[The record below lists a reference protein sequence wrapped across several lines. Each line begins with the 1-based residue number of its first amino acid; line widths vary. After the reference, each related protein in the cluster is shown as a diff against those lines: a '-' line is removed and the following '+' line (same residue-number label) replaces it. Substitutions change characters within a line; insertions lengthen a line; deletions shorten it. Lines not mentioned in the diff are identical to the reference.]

1 MTAIRMTAP
10 TTRRVSSSRPALS
23 LVKLPM
29 AANRTSAAVVAAVIV
44 GSLAIALAGL
54 VVHMFTSSAVY
65 ELAAI
70 QKEKRELIT
79 TAQILSEEVDS
90 LSSQQ
95 NLANA
100 AQKLGMIANANPVF
114 MRIEDQ
120 KILGKPTAALNLN
133 DRVSRNLVA
142 NSALTAQTTNADIK
156 SALAAAQAEIE
167 SSAAAKLLAPTVATA
182 AAKSSTNANA
192 AADSNVKKQTV
203 NVATAAGATVQV
215 VSTGSVIPASPTH

>member
-1 MTAIRMTAP
+1 MTAIRLSAPIKRQAVTAKP
-10 TTRRVSSSRPALS
+10 SLTLASLPA
-23 LVKLPM
+23 V
-29 AANRTSAAVVAAVIV
+29 ANRTSAAVVAVVIAGALV
-44 GSLAIALAGL
+44 IALLGL

-70 QKEKRELIT
+70 QKEKRELTT

-90 LSSQQ
+90 LASQQ

-114 MRIEDQ
+114 MRIADQ

-142 NSALTAQTTNADIK
+142 NAALTAQTTNADIQ
-156 SALAAAQAEIE
+156 SALAAAEAEI
-167 SSAAAKLLAPTVATA
+167 AAKAVPV
-182 AAKSSTNANA
+182 
-192 AADSNVKKQTV
+192 AADLPATIEVKPITTNSTAKKATS
-203 NVATAAGATVQV
+203 NVATAASRAVQV
-215 VSTGSVIPASPTH
+215 VSTGSAIPASPTH